1 METTI
6 SLHCCSKDYRVC
18 NLDETLVCDRA
29 VHQDRKFETKRDTN
43 LLSTTKTRASSAENF
58 SPYSHGRMTERALSE
73 STVQFDIELARVE
86 AKIYMDK
93 AILIIY

>member
-43 LLSTTKTRASSAENF
+43 LLSTTKQELLRLKTSA
-58 SPYSHGRMTERALSE
+58 PIH
-73 STVQFDIELARVE
+73 
-86 AKIYMDK
+86 MDV
-93 AILIIY
+93 